1 MTEQDTLTEILCEE
15 ERGAVASA
23 IDARLLAIQHLPQG
37 LLRARLFSAA
47 LLTGGCQLMREFEGS
62 EATIRQLRRLADLLE
77 MQGRGLN

>member
-15 ERGAVASA
+15 ERGAVATA
-23 IDARLLAIQHLPQG
+23 IAARLTVIQQLPQG

-47 LLTGGCQLMREFEGS
+47 LLTGGYQMMLEFEGS

-77 MQGRGLN
+77 VQDRGLN